1 MNAMAGRFNDFFK
14 ILATTRGRT
23 LYGPILITLSLLCL
37 ASFCYGLFDL
47 WYWSRVNT
55 QIAQLNAG
63 QDIDID
69 LDAPP
74 TLLLA
79 RGHFL
84 VLRDRYDATYP
95 VLDALSRRAPDRVE
109 RSTLLYNLANARLRT
124 AYRYAERNR
133 FTEAIP
139 LVNLAKDELRAALR
153 ISPTNWNFKHNL
165 DVAMQLVR
173 EFPPAMQDVTDD
185 SPESPEELW
194 TDLPGRPEGLP

>member
-1 MNAMAGRFNDFFK
+1 MNSMNGHISSAFWH
-14 ILATTRGRT
+14 LATTRGRM
-23 LYGPILITLSLLCL
+23 LYGPLLITLSLLCL
-37 ASFCYGLFDL
+37 ASFSYSLFDL
-47 WYWSRVNT
+47 WCWSRVNA

-63 QDIDID
+63 HEIDVD

-74 TLLLA
+74 ALLLA

-84 VLRDRYDATYP
+84 VLRDRFDATYP
-95 VLDALSRRAPDRVE
+95 VLDALSRHAPDRVE
-109 RSTLLYNLANARLRT
+109 RSALLYNLANARLRT
-124 AYRYAERNR
+124 AYQHAKRNR
-133 FTEAIP
+133 FAEAVP

-153 ISPTNWNFKHNL
+153 ISPTDWNYKHNL

-173 EFPPAMQDVTDD
+173 DFPPAMQDVTDD